1 MKSIKGVDRM
11 FLSGA
16 RVTFTLK
23 KGAKLDEK
31 ALRAA
36 VKKNKLTFISLS
48 SSKRLPAKAAYVIK
62 TPGLT

>member
-31 ALRAA
+31 VLRAA
-36 VKKNKLTFISLS
+36 VKKNKLTFVSLS